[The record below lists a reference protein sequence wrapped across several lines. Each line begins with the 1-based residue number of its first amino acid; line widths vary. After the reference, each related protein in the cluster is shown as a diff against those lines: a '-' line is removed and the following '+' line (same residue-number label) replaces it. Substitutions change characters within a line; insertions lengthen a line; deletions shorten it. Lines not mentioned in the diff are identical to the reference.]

1 MEYFLKKEKK
11 KTFHWWNMK
20 VGKERK
26 ELKGA
31 DDHNKDNAQASLL
44 IFDTFFVWTY
54 FFPFH
59 EKVSDNQH
67 LLMKA
72 AFVLEFRDVS
82 MNQRTRSL
90 LLRACV
96 LVRETENQQ
105 VIKQEKSHRIN
116 MSQKLN

>member
-1 MEYFLKKEKK
+1 MTITKTMLKLVFSFL
-11 KTFHWWNMK
+11 TH
-20 VGKERK
+20 
-26 ELKGA
+26 
-31 DDHNKDNAQASLL
+31 SLSEH
-44 IFDTFFVWTY
+44 I

-67 LLMKA
+67 LLIKA